1 MVLMVRPP
9 EFHQHHPK
17 PKNSSTSKTLKP
29 NPQTGG
35 QTSRPGTII
44 DLGPVRVSGKICLG
58 QKSQAFGRS
67 AWHLSWR
74 DHWDMRKFGKRCW
87 NRPGRLQVWPSQPF
101 PARELIWWK
110 KIPWYLVS
118 IHCWFCPHWNGGCCF
133 AVLEYQRSLPAA
145 PARHKRCTARCRP
158 HSLHRPCTVP
168 YLAQGG
174 NKKADGSGAEI
185 GWFILIYDV
194 VNSC

>member
-17 PKNSSTSKTLKP
+17 PKNSSTSKTYK
-29 NPQTGG
+29 NIKTKSSDRG
-35 QTSRPGTII
+35 QTSRRGTII

-110 KIPWYLVS
+110 KIPWYRYIADFVLTEMGDFALL
-118 IHCWFCPHWNGGCCF
+118 CWSTR
-133 AVLEYQRSLPAA
+133 AVYQLLLQGTSA
-145 PARHKRCTARCRP
+145 ARHVVARTC
-158 HSLHRPCTVP
+158 CTVHA
-168 YLAQGG
+168 L
-174 NKKADGSGAEI
+174 SHT
-185 GWFILIYDV
+185 
-194 VNSC
+194 